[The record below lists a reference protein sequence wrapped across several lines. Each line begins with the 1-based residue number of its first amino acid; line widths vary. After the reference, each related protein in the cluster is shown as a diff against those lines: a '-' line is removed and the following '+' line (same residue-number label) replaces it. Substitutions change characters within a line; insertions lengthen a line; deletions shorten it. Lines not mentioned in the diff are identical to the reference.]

1 MKNKEKFIN
10 NLKKEI
16 EEEIVNSFLEY
27 FVDDYKN
34 TKNDFSFKRIYNI
47 LKPYVNKK
55 ARFLYEHKWYSA
67 NQFKKCK
74 FCLHCKRIDG
84 KSKEMKK
91 IICEECLICE
101 CDKRTFNLKKYGLC
115 DLKEVIQDL
124 WIVISDTVVKNYD
137 CSKKNFKQFV
147 ENSLY
152 AYEPSFINADFINLL
167 KNKSTTYI
175 EDEKEQ
181 EMDVVDPCSEK
192 NQDNQESMIEQIRT
206 VCKSKREIEL
216 IELYLNNEVMTQEK
230 AGEVLHISQPAI
242 FKIFKKLQKRLE
254 KIKNKS
260 YKNH

>member
-1 MKNKEKFIN
+1 MKNKDRFIN

-27 FVDDYKN
+27 FVEDYKN

-47 LKPYVNKK
+47 LRPYVNKK

-181 EMDVVDPCSEK
+181 EMDVVDPRSEK
-192 NQDNQESMIEQIRT
+192 NQDNQESMIEQIKA
-206 VCKSKREIEL
+206 VCKSNIEHQL
-216 IELYLNNEVMTQEK
+216 IQLYLSEPGITMKE
-230 AGEVLHISQPAI
+230 AG
-242 FKIFKKLQKRLE
+242 KKLKRKESSICMIFHKLRKRL
-254 KIKNKS
+254 KN
-260 YKNH
+260 Y